1 MSITDKKLET
11 IFLDLTILSENQN
24 HGETSFKRTTNVIT
38 VCKYQHYSQIF
49 GGISAMQWR
58 KAERYRRFQQHLFR
72 LLCVRIEIHLDQ
84 LKCVNC

>member
-1 MSITDKKLET
+1 MGECFIKILTHLAYIANGKKRV
-11 IFLDLTILSENQN
+11 ILCN
-24 HGETSFKRTTNVIT
+24 TTNVIS

-58 KAERYRRFQQHLFR
+58 KAERYQRFQQHLFR
-72 LLCVRIEIHLDQ
+72 LLCVRIEIDQ